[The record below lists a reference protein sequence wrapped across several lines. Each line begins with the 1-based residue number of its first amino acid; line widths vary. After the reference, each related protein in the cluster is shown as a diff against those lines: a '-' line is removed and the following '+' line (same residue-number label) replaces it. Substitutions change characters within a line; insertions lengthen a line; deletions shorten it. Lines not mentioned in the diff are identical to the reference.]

1 MVPLC
6 IGKNMK
12 KDNLSS
18 RMSLASAM
26 VVFGTIGLFVR
37 NIDMPS
43 SIIAFI
49 RGAVG
54 ALFLVVF
61 CLITKKKFSFAAVKE
76 KLLLL
81 CLSGGAIGINWI
93 FLFEAYRYTTVA
105 TATLCYYM
113 APIFVIVASSFI
125 YKEKLTAKKICC
137 TIAALAGMVLVSG
150 ITQTGIGNIGE
161 MKGVILGVLA
171 AVFYSSVVLM
181 NKSLGSVPA
190 YDKTIVQL
198 AGAAIV
204 IVPYCLATVD
214 MSQLSLDKKS
224 VIMLAVVSIVH
235 TGIAYT
241 AYFGSMKNLQSQ
253 TIAIMS
259 YIDPIVA
266 VILSAVFL
274 KEKMSV
280 SSIVGAV
287 MILSA
292 TFLSEVNI
300 RKKHK

>member
-1 MVPLC
+1 MN
-6 IGKNMK
+6 KE
-12 KDNLSS
+12 NLSS
-18 RMSLASAM
+18 KMSFAGAM

-37 NIDMPS
+37 NIAMPS
-43 SIIAFI
+43 SVIAFI

-54 ALFLVVF
+54 TAFLVIF
-61 CLITKKKFSFAAVKE
+61 CLATGKKFSFGKARE

-81 CLSGGAIGINWI
+81 CLSGAAIGVNWI

-113 APIFVIVASSFI
+113 APIFVIVMSSLI

-137 TIAALAGMVLVSG
+137 TLAALVGMVFVSG
-150 ITQTGIGNIGE
+150 VAETGVGNISE
-161 MKGVILGVLA
+161 MKGIVLGVLA

-198 AGAAIV
+198 FTAAAV
-204 IVPYCLATVD
+204 ILPYCISTVD
-214 MSQLSLDKKS
+214 IPEISFDKKS
-224 VIMLAVVSIVH
+224 VIMLMIVSIVH
-235 TGIAYT
+235 TGISYT

-266 VILSAVFL
+266 VVLSAVIL
-274 KEKMSV
+274 NEKMSAL
-280 SSIVGAV
+280 SIVGAV

-292 TFLSEVNI
+292 TFLSEINI
-300 RKKHK
+300 GKGKSK

>member
-1 MVPLC
+1 
-6 IGKNMK
+6 MK
-12 KDNLSS
+12 KENFSS
-18 RMSLASAM
+18 KMSLAGAM

-37 NIDMPS
+37 NIAMPS
-43 SIIAFI
+43 SVIAFI
-49 RGAVG
+49 RGVVG
-54 ALFLVVF
+54 AAFLVAF
-61 CLITKKKFSFAAVKE
+61 CLITGKKFSLDRVKE

-81 CLSGGAIGINWI
+81 CLSGAAIGINWI
-93 FLFEAYRYTTVA
+93 FLFEAYRFTTVA

-113 APIFVIVASSFI
+113 APIFVIIMSSLI

-137 TIAALAGMVLVSG
+137 TLVASAGMIFVSG
-150 ITQTGIGNIGE
+150 VAETGIGSITE

-198 AGAAIV
+198 FGAAVV
-204 IVPYCLATVD
+204 ILPYCLVTVD
-214 MSQLSLDKKS
+214 VSDISLDKKS
-224 VIMLAVVSIVH
+224 VIMLLIVSIVH
-235 TGIAYT
+235 TGISYT

-266 VILSAVFL
+266 VILSAVIL

-280 SSIVGAV
+280 LSIVGAV

-292 TFLSEVNI
+292 TFLSEINL
-300 RKKHK
+300 KKDRINEQKHS

>member
-1 MVPLC
+1 
-6 IGKNMK
+6 MK
-12 KDNLSS
+12 KDDFSS
-18 RMSLASAM
+18 KMSLASAM
-26 VVFGTIGLFVR
+26 VVFGTVGLFVR
-37 NIDMPS
+37 NINMPS
-43 SIIAFI
+43 SVIAFI

-54 ALFLVVF
+54 ALFLILF
-61 CLITKKKFSFAAVKE
+61 CLATRKKFSFSAVKE

-81 CLSGGAIGINWI
+81 CLSGAAIGINWI

-113 APIFVIVASSFI
+113 APIFVIVMSSLI
-125 YKEKLTAKKICC
+125 YKEKLTSKKICC
-137 TIAALAGMVLVSG
+137 TLVALTGMIFVSG
-150 ITQTGIGNIGE
+150 VAETGIGNIKE
-161 MKGVILGVLA
+161 MQGVVLGVLA

-190 YDKTIVQL
+190 YDKTVVQL
-198 AGAAIV
+198 IGAAVV
-204 IVPYCLATVD
+204 ILPYCLATVD
-214 MSQLSLDKKS
+214 MGEISFDRNSIITLFIVS
-224 VIMLAVVSIVH
+224 VVH

-266 VILSAVFL
+266 VFLSAVFL
-274 KEKMSV
+274 KEQMTV
-280 SSIVGAV
+280 LGIIGAV

-292 TFLSEVNI
+292 TFLSEVNL
-300 RKKHK
+300 KKGQSK

>member
-1 MVPLC
+1 MS
-6 IGKNMK
+6 MK

-18 RMSLASAM
+18 KMSLAGAM

-37 NIDMPS
+37 NINMPS

-49 RGAVG
+49 RGAIG
-54 ALFLVVF
+54 AAFLVIF
-61 CLITKKKFSFAAVKE
+61 CFVTGKKFAFDKVKA

-81 CLSGGAIGINWI
+81 CLSGAAIGVNWI

-113 APIFVIVASSFI
+113 APIFVIVMSSLI

-137 TIAALAGMVLVSG
+137 TLVALAGMIFVSG
-150 ITQTGIGNIGE
+150 VAETGIGNVAE

-198 AGAAIV
+198 IGAAVV
-204 IVPYCLATVD
+204 ILPYCLATVNVAD
-214 MSQLSLDKKS
+214 ISLDKKS
-224 VIMLAVVSIVH
+224 VVMLLVVSIVH
-235 TGIAYT
+235 TGISYT

-266 VILSAVFL
+266 VVLSALVL
-274 KEKMSV
+274 KETMSLL
-280 SSIVGAV
+280 SIVGAA

-292 TFLSEVNI
+292 TFLSEINL
-300 RKKHK
+300 KKTSK

>member
-1 MVPLC
+1 M
-6 IGKNMK
+6 KNE
-12 KDNLSS
+12 NLSS
-18 RMSLASAM
+18 KISLAGAM

-37 NIDMPS
+37 NIAMPS
-43 SIIAFI
+43 SVIAFI

-54 ALFLVVF
+54 TAFLVIF
-61 CLITKKKFSFAAVKE
+61 CLVTGKKFAFDKVKE
-76 KLLLL
+76 KFLLL
-81 CLSGGAIGINWI
+81 CLSGAAIGVNWI

-113 APIFVIVASSFI
+113 APIFVIVMSSFI

-137 TIAALAGMVLVSG
+137 TLAALVGMVFVSG
-150 ITQTGIGNIGE
+150 VAETGIGNVSE

-171 AVFYSSVVLM
+171 AVFYASVVLM

-198 AGAAIV
+198 FGAAAV
-204 IVPYCLATVD
+204 ILPYCLATVKAD
-214 MSQLSLDKKS
+214 DISLDKKS
-224 VIMLAVVSIVH
+224 VIMILIVSIVH
-235 TGIAYT
+235 TGICYT

-266 VILSAVFL
+266 VVLSALVL
-274 KEKMSV
+274 KESMSPL
-280 SSIVGAV
+280 SIVGAV

-292 TFLSEVNI
+292 TFLSEVNF
-300 RKKHK
+300 RKKIKQ

>member
-1 MVPLC
+1 MN
-6 IGKNMK
+6 KENFTSK
-12 KDNLSS
+12 
-18 RMSLASAM
+18 MSLAGAM

-37 NIDMPS
+37 NIAMPS
-43 SIIAFI
+43 SVIAFI

-54 ALFLVVF
+54 TAFLVIF
-61 CLITKKKFSFAAVKE
+61 CLLTGKKFSFDKVKE
-76 KLLLL
+76 KLLIL
-81 CLSGGAIGINWI
+81 CLSGAAIGINWI

-113 APIFVIVASSFI
+113 APVFVIVMSSVI
-125 YKEKLTAKKICC
+125 YKEKLTVKQICC
-137 TIAALAGMVLVSG
+137 TLAALAGMVFVSG
-150 ITQTGIGNIGE
+150 VAETGIVNITE

-198 AGAAIV
+198 FGAAAV
-204 IVPYCLATVD
+204 ILPYCIATVKVSD
-214 MSQLSLDKKS
+214 IGFDKKS
-224 VIMLAVVSIVH
+224 VIMLAIVSIVH

-266 VILSAVFL
+266 IALSAVVL

-280 SSIVGAV
+280 LSIVGAA

-292 TFLSEVNI
+292 TLLSEINLKR
-300 RKKHK
+300 RK

>member
-1 MVPLC
+1 
-6 IGKNMK
+6 MK
-12 KDNLSS
+12 KENLSS
-18 RMSLASAM
+18 KMSLASAM
-26 VVFGTIGLFVR
+26 VVFGTIRLFVR

-43 SIIAFI
+43 SVIAFI
-49 RGAVG
+49 RGSVG
-54 ALFLVVF
+54 ALFLIIF
-61 CLITKKKFSFAAVKE
+61 CLITRKKFSFSAVKE

-81 CLSGGAIGINWI
+81 CLSGAAIGINWI

-113 APIFVIVASSFI
+113 APIFVIVMSSVI

-137 TIAALAGMVLVSG
+137 TLVALVGMVFVSG
-150 ITQTGIGNIGE
+150 VAETGISNIEE

-198 AGAAIV
+198 SGAAV
-204 IVPYCLATVD
+204 VVLPYCIATVD
-214 MSQLSLDKKS
+214 IAQVSFDKVSL
-224 VIMLAVVSIVH
+224 IMLAVVSVVH

-266 VILSAVFL
+266 VVLSALVL
-274 KEKMSV
+274 KEKMSLL
-280 SSIVGAV
+280 SIIGAV
-287 MILSA
+287 MILTA

-300 RKKHK
+300 RKK

>member
-1 MVPLC
+1 M
-6 IGKNMK
+6 KNET
-12 KDNLSS
+12 LSS
-18 RMSLASAM
+18 KISLASAM
-26 VVFGTIGLFVR
+26 VAFGTIGLFVR
-37 NIDMPS
+37 SIAMPS
-43 SIIAFI
+43 SVIAFI

-54 ALFLVVF
+54 TVFLVIF
-61 CLITKKKFSFAAVKE
+61 CLVTGKRFSFDKVRE

-81 CLSGGAIGINWI
+81 CLSGAAIGVNWI

-113 APIFVIVASSFI
+113 APIFVIVVSSFL

-137 TIAALAGMVLVSG
+137 TLAALVGMVFVSG
-150 ITQTGIGNIGE
+150 VAETGIGNVLE

-198 AGAAIV
+198 FGAAAV
-204 IVPYCLATVD
+204 ILPYCLVTVD
-214 MSQLSLDKKS
+214 IGDISFDKKS
-224 VIMLAVVSIVH
+224 VIMLLIVSIVH

-266 VILSAVFL
+266 VVLSAVFL
-274 KEKMSV
+274 KEKMTV
-280 SSIVGAV
+280 LSIVGAV

-292 TFLSEVNI
+292 TFLSEVSVN
-300 RKKHK
+300 KKSKQ

>member
-1 MVPLC
+1 
-6 IGKNMK
+6 MK
-12 KDNLSS
+12 KDNFSS
-18 RMSLASAM
+18 KMSLASAM

-37 NIDMPS
+37 NIAMPS

-54 ALFLVVF
+54 ALFLMIF
-61 CLITKKKFSFAAVKE
+61 CLVTKKKFSFSAVRE

-93 FLFEAYRYTTVA
+93 LLFEAYRYTTVA

-113 APIFVIVASSFI
+113 APIFVIVMSSFI

-137 TIAALAGMVLVSG
+137 TLTALVGMVSVSG
-150 ITQTGIGNIGE
+150 VAETGISNIGD
-161 MKGVILGVLA
+161 MRGVILGVLA

-198 AGAAIV
+198 MGAAVV
-204 IVPYCLATVD
+204 ILPYCLATVNIGE
-214 MSQLSLDKKS
+214 LSFDKNS
-224 VIMLAVVSIVH
+224 ITMLSIVSIVH

-274 KEKMSV
+274 KEQMTILGV
-280 SSIVGAV
+280 VGAI
-287 MILSA
+287 MILLA

-300 RKKHK
+300 RKKDE

>member
-1 MVPLC
+1 MN
-6 IGKNMK
+6 KENFTSK
-12 KDNLSS
+12 
-18 RMSLASAM
+18 MSLAGAM
-26 VVFGTIGLFVR
+26 VIFGTIGLFVR
-37 NIDMPS
+37 NIAMPS
-43 SIIAFI
+43 SVIAFI

-54 ALFLVVF
+54 TAFLVIF
-61 CLITKKKFSFAAVKE
+61 CLLTGKKFSFGKVKE
-76 KLLLL
+76 KLLIL
-81 CLSGGAIGINWI
+81 CLSGAAIGINWI

-113 APIFVIVASSFI
+113 APVFVIVMSSVI
-125 YKEKLTAKKICC
+125 YKEKLTVKQICC
-137 TIAALAGMVLVSG
+137 TLAALAGMVFVSG
-150 ITQTGIGNIGE
+150 VAETGIVNITE

-198 AGAAIV
+198 FGAAAV
-204 IVPYCLATVD
+204 ILPYCIATVKVSD
-214 MSQLSLDKKS
+214 IGFDKKS
-224 VIMLAVVSIVH
+224 VIMLAIVSIVH

-266 VILSAVFL
+266 IALSAVVL

-280 SSIVGAV
+280 LSIVGAA

-292 TFLSEVNI
+292 TLLSEINLKR
-300 RKKHK
+300 RK

>member
-1 MVPLC
+1 
-6 IGKNMK
+6 MK
-12 KDNLSS
+12 KDDFSS
-18 RMSLASAM
+18 KISLASAM
-26 VVFGTIGLFVR
+26 LIFGTIGLFVR

-49 RGAVG
+49 RGSVG
-54 ALFLVVF
+54 SLFLMLF
-61 CLITKKKFSFAAVKE
+61 CLLTKKKFSFSVIRK

-81 CLSGGAIGINWI
+81 CLSGGAIGVNWI
-93 FLFEAYRYTTVA
+93 LLFEAYRYTTVA

-113 APIFVIVASSFI
+113 APIFVIVMSSFI
-125 YKEKLTAKKICC
+125 YKEKLTTKKICC
-137 TIAALAGMVLVSG
+137 TLAALVGMVFVSG
-150 ITQTGIGNIGE
+150 VAETGIGNIGD
-161 MKGVILGVLA
+161 MRGVMFGVLA
-171 AVFYSSVVLM
+171 AVFYSCVVLM

-198 AGAAIV
+198 MGAAVV
-204 IVPYCLATVD
+204 ILPYCLATVD
-214 MSQLSLDKKS
+214 MGSISFDKKS
-224 VIMLAVVSIVH
+224 IITLAIVSIVH
-235 TGIAYT
+235 TGITYT

-280 SSIVGAV
+280 LSIFGAV

-292 TFLSEVNI
+292 TFLSEVNL
-300 RKKHK
+300 RKNNR

>member
-1 MVPLC
+1 
-6 IGKNMK
+6 
-12 KDNLSS
+12 
-18 RMSLASAM
+18 MSLVSAM

-37 NIDMPS
+37 NINMPS
-43 SIIAFI
+43 SVIAFV

-54 ALFLVVF
+54 ALFLVLF
-61 CLITKKKFSFAAVKE
+61 CLVTKKKFSLESVKE

-81 CLSGGAIGINWI
+81 CLSGAAIGVNWI
-93 FLFEAYRYTTVA
+93 FLFEAYRYTSVA

-113 APIFVIVASSFI
+113 APIFVIVMSSVI

-137 TIAALAGMVLVSG
+137 TLVALAGMVFVSG
-150 ITQTGIGNIGE
+150 VAETGIGNIQE
-161 MKGVILGVLA
+161 MRGVILGILA

-204 IVPYCLATVD
+204 ILPYCVLTVD
-214 MSQLSLDKKS
+214 IGELSFDRKS
-224 VIMLAVVSIVH
+224 VIMLLIVSLIH

-253 TIAIMS
+253 TIAIVS

-274 KEKMSV
+274 KETMSML
-280 SSIVGAV
+280 SIIGAV

-292 TFLSEVNI
+292 TFLSEVSF
-300 RKKHK
+300 KKDKSK

>member
-1 MVPLC
+1 MN
-6 IGKNMK
+6 KE
-12 KDNLSS
+12 NLSS
-18 RMSLASAM
+18 KMSLAGAM

-37 NIDMPS
+37 NIAMPS
-43 SIIAFI
+43 SVIAFV
-49 RGAVG
+49 RGAIG
-54 ALFLVVF
+54 AAFLVLF
-61 CLITKKKFSFAAVKE
+61 CLVTGKKFSFDRVRE

-81 CLSGGAIGINWI
+81 CLSGAAIGVNWI

-113 APIFVIVASSFI
+113 APIFVIIMSTVI

-137 TIAALAGMVLVSG
+137 TLAALAGMVFVSG
-150 ITQTGIGNIGE
+150 VAETGIGNASE
-161 MKGVILGVLA
+161 MKGVVLGVLA

-198 AGAAIV
+198 FGAAAV
-204 IVPYCLATVD
+204 ILPYCLATVKTGD
-214 MSQLSLDKKS
+214 ISLDKKS
-224 VIMLAVVSIVH
+224 VIMLLIVSVLH
-235 TGIAYT
+235 TGISYT

-266 VILSAVFL
+266 VILSAVIL

-280 SSIVGAV
+280 LSVVGAV

-292 TFLSEVNI
+292 TFLSEINL
-300 RKKHK
+300 KKGRNR

>member
-1 MVPLC
+1 
-6 IGKNMK
+6 
-12 KDNLSS
+12 
-18 RMSLASAM
+18 MSLASAM

-43 SIIAFI
+43 SVIAFI

-61 CLITKKKFSFAAVKE
+61 CLITKKKFSFAVVKE

-204 IVPYCLATVD
+204 IVPYCLAIVD
-214 MSQLSLDKKS
+214 MSQLSFDKES

>member
-1 MVPLC
+1 
-6 IGKNMK
+6 
-12 KDNLSS
+12 
-18 RMSLASAM
+18 MSLASAM

-49 RGAVG
+49 RGAIG
-54 ALFLVVF
+54 ALFLILF
-61 CLITKKKFSFAAVKE
+61 CLVTKKKFSFSAVRE

-81 CLSGGAIGINWI
+81 CLSGGAIGVNWI
-93 FLFEAYRYTTVA
+93 LLFEAYRYTTVA

-113 APIFVIVASSFI
+113 APIFVIVMSSFI

-137 TIAALAGMVLVSG
+137 TLAALAGMVFVSG
-150 ITQTGIGNIGE
+150 VAETGIGNIGD
-161 MKGVILGVLA
+161 MRGVILGVLA

-198 AGAAIV
+198 IGAAVV

-214 MSQLSLDKKS
+214 IGNLSFDKNS
-224 VIMLAVVSIVH
+224 IIMLSIVSIVH

-274 KEKMSV
+274 KEQMT
-280 SSIVGAV
+280 ILGIIGAV

-292 TFLSEVNI
+292 TFFSEVNI
-300 RKKHK
+300 RKKDE

>member
-1 MVPLC
+1 
-6 IGKNMK
+6 MK
-12 KDNLSS
+12 KDNFSS
-18 RMSLASAM
+18 KMSLASAM

-54 ALFLVVF
+54 ALFLILF
-61 CLITKKKFSFAAVKE
+61 CLVTRKKFSFSAIRD

-81 CLSGGAIGINWI
+81 CFSGGAIGVNWI
-93 FLFEAYRYTTVA
+93 LLFEAYRYTTVA

-113 APIFVIVASSFI
+113 APIFVIVMSSFI

-137 TIAALAGMVLVSG
+137 TLAALVGMILVSG
-150 ITQTGIGNIGE
+150 VTETGIGNIGE
-161 MKGVILGVLA
+161 LKGVILGVLA

-198 AGAAIV
+198 LGAAIV

-214 MSQLSLDKKS
+214 IGSLSFDRNS
-224 VIMLAVVSIVH
+224 IIMLSIVSIVH

-266 VILSAVFL
+266 VVLSAVFL
-274 KEKMSV
+274 KEQMTV
-280 SSIVGAV
+280 FGIVGAV

-300 RKKHK
+300 RKRRI

>member
-1 MVPLC
+1 
-6 IGKNMK
+6 
-12 KDNLSS
+12 
-18 RMSLASAM
+18 MSLASAM

-54 ALFLVVF
+54 ALFLILF
-61 CLITKKKFSFAAVKE
+61 CLVTRKKFSFSAVRE

-81 CLSGGAIGINWI
+81 CLSGGAIGVNWI
-93 FLFEAYRYTTVA
+93 LLFEAYRYTTVA

-113 APIFVIVASSFI
+113 APIFVIVMSSFI
-125 YKEKLTAKKICC
+125 YKEKLTYKKICC
-137 TIAALAGMVLVSG
+137 TLAALVGMVFVSG
-150 ITQTGIGNIGE
+150 VAETGIGNIGD
-161 MKGVILGVLA
+161 MRGVILGVLA

-198 AGAAIV
+198 IGAAVV
-204 IVPYCLATVD
+204 ILPYCLATVD
-214 MSQLSLDKKS
+214 MGSLNFDKNS
-224 VIMLAVVSIVH
+224 IIMLAVVSIVH

-241 AYFGSMKNLQSQ
+241 AYFGSMKNLPSQ

-274 KEKMSV
+274 KEQMT
-280 SSIVGAV
+280 ILGIIGAV

-292 TFLSEVNI
+292 TFFSEVNL
-300 RKKHK
+300 RKGQGK

>member
-1 MVPLC
+1 
-6 IGKNMK
+6 MK
-12 KDNLSS
+12 KDNISS
-18 RMSLASAM
+18 KMSLASAM

-37 NIDMPS
+37 NISMPS
-43 SIIAFI
+43 SIIAFV
-49 RGAVG
+49 RGFIG
-54 ALFLVVF
+54 AAFLVLF
-61 CLITKKKFSFAAVKE
+61 CLITGKKFSFDKIRE

-81 CLSGGAIGINWI
+81 CLSGAAIGVNWI

-113 APIFVIVASSFI
+113 APIFVIVMSSVI

-137 TIAALAGMVLVSG
+137 TLAALVGMIFVSG
-150 ITQTGIGNIGE
+150 VAETGIGNIAE

-198 AGAAIV
+198 FGAAIV
-204 IVPYCLATVD
+204 ILPYCIATVNSGD
-214 MSQLSLDKKS
+214 VSLDKKS
-224 VIMLAVVSIVH
+224 VIMLLIVIVVH
-235 TGIAYT
+235 TGISYT

-266 VILSAVFL
+266 VILSALLL
-274 KEKMSV
+274 KETMSPL
-280 SSIVGAV
+280 SILGAI

-292 TFLSEVNI
+292 TFLSEVSF
-300 RKKHK
+300 KKAPVTVSAE

>member
-1 MVPLC
+1 
-6 IGKNMK
+6 MK
-12 KDNLSS
+12 KDDFSS
-18 RMSLASAM
+18 KISLASAM
-26 VVFGTIGLFVR
+26 LIFGTIGLFVR

-43 SIIAFI
+43 SVIAFI
-49 RGAVG
+49 RGSAG
-54 ALFLVVF
+54 ALFLMLF
-61 CLITKKKFSFAAVKE
+61 CLLTKKKFSFSAVKE

-113 APIFVIVASSFI
+113 APIFVIVMSSII
-125 YKEKLTAKKICC
+125 YKERLTAKKICC
-137 TIAALAGMVLVSG
+137 TLVALVGMIFVSG
-150 ITQTGIGNIGE
+150 VAETGIGDIEE
-161 MKGVILGVLA
+161 MKGVILGILA

-198 AGAAIV
+198 IGATIV
-204 IVPYCLATVD
+204 ILPYCLATVNIGE
-214 MSQLSLDKKS
+214 LSFDKKS
-224 VIMLAVVSIVH
+224 IIMLSIVSIVH
-235 TGIAYT
+235 TGVAYT
-241 AYFGSMKNLQSQ
+241 LYFGSMKNLQSQ

-266 VILSAVFL
+266 VALSAVLL
-274 KEKMSV
+274 KEKMSALSV
-280 SSIVGAV
+280 VGAV
-287 MILSA
+287 LILSA

-300 RKKHK
+300 RKRRI

>member
-1 MVPLC
+1 M
-6 IGKNMK
+6 N
-12 KDNLSS
+12 KDNFSS
-18 RMSLASAM
+18 KMSLASAM

-43 SIIAFI
+43 SVIAFI

-54 ALFLVVF
+54 AVFLVAF
-61 CLITKKKFSFAAVKE
+61 CLVTKKKFSVSAVKE

-93 FLFEAYRYTTVA
+93 LLFEAYRYTTVA

-113 APIFVIVASSFI
+113 APIFVIVISSFV
-125 YKEKLTAKKICC
+125 YKEKLTVKKICC
-137 TIAALAGMVLVSG
+137 SITALSGMVFVSG
-150 ITQTGIGNIGE
+150 VTETGIGNVQE

-171 AVFYSSVVLM
+171 AVFYSSVILM
-181 NKSLGSVPA
+181 NKSLSSVPA

-198 AGAAIV
+198 SGAAV
-204 IVPYCLATVD
+204 VVLPYCIATVD
-214 MSQLSLDKKS
+214 VAQVSFDKASL
-224 VIMLAVVSIVH
+224 IMLAVVSVVH

-241 AYFGSMKNLQSQ
+241 AYFGSMKNLQAQ

-266 VILSAVFL
+266 VVLSAVFL
-274 KEKMSV
+274 KEKMTLLSV
-280 SSIVGAV
+280 VGAV

-300 RKKHK
+300 RKSNR

>member
-1 MVPLC
+1 MN
-6 IGKNMK
+6 KENFTSK
-12 KDNLSS
+12 
-18 RMSLASAM
+18 MSLAGAM
-26 VVFGTIGLFVR
+26 VIFGTIGLFVR
-37 NIDMPS
+37 NIAMPS
-43 SIIAFI
+43 SVIAFI
-49 RGAVG
+49 RGAG
-54 ALFLVVF
+54 GTAFLVIF
-61 CLITKKKFSFAAVKE
+61 CLLTGKKFSFDKVKE
-76 KLLLL
+76 KLLIL
-81 CLSGGAIGINWI
+81 CLSGAAIGINWI

-113 APIFVIVASSFI
+113 APVFVIVMSSVI
-125 YKEKLTAKKICC
+125 YKEKLTVKQICC
-137 TIAALAGMVLVSG
+137 TLAALAGMVFVSG
-150 ITQTGIGNIGE
+150 VAETGIGNITE

-198 AGAAIV
+198 FGAAAV
-204 IVPYCLATVD
+204 ILPYCLATVKVSD
-214 MSQLSLDKKS
+214 ISFDKKS
-224 VIMLAVVSIVH
+224 VIMLAIVSIVH

-266 VILSAVFL
+266 IALSAVVL

-280 SSIVGAV
+280 LSIVGAA

-292 TFLSEVNI
+292 TLLSEINLK
-300 RKKHK
+300 RRNSR

>member
-1 MVPLC
+1 MN
-6 IGKNMK
+6 KENFTSK
-12 KDNLSS
+12 
-18 RMSLASAM
+18 MSLAGAM

-37 NIDMPS
+37 NIAMPS
-43 SIIAFI
+43 SVIAFI

-54 ALFLVVF
+54 TAFLVIF
-61 CLITKKKFSFAAVKE
+61 CLLTGKKFSFGKVKE
-76 KLLLL
+76 KLLIL
-81 CLSGGAIGINWI
+81 CLSGAAIGINWI

-113 APIFVIVASSFI
+113 APVFVIVMSSVI
-125 YKEKLTAKKICC
+125 YKEKLTVKQICC
-137 TIAALAGMVLVSG
+137 TLAALAGMVFVSG
-150 ITQTGIGNIGE
+150 VAETGIVNITE

-198 AGAAIV
+198 LGAAAV
-204 IVPYCLATVD
+204 ILPYCLATVKVSD
-214 MSQLSLDKKS
+214 ISFDKKS
-224 VIMLAVVSIVH
+224 VIMLAIVSIVH

-266 VILSAVFL
+266 IALSAVVL

-280 SSIVGAV
+280 LSIVGAA

-292 TFLSEVNI
+292 TLLSEINLK
-300 RKKHK
+300 RRNSR

>member
-1 MVPLC
+1 
-6 IGKNMK
+6 MK
-12 KDNLSS
+12 KDNFSS
-18 RMSLASAM
+18 KMSLASAM

-54 ALFLVVF
+54 ALFLILF
-61 CLITKKKFSFAAVKE
+61 CLVTRKKFSFSAVRE

-81 CLSGGAIGINWI
+81 CLSGAAIGVNWI
-93 FLFEAYRYTTVA
+93 LLFEAYRYTTVA

-113 APIFVIVASSFI
+113 APIFVIVMSSVI

-137 TIAALAGMVLVSG
+137 TLTALVGMILVSG
-150 ITQTGIGNIGE
+150 VTESGISNIGE
-161 MKGVILGVLA
+161 LKGVVLGVLA

-198 AGAAIV
+198 IGAAIV
-204 IVPYCLATVD
+204 IVPYCLATVE
-214 MSQLSLDKKS
+214 LSGLSFNKES

-241 AYFGSMKNLQSQ
+241 LYFGSMKNLQSQ

-266 VILSAVFL
+266 VILSAAFL
-274 KEKMSV
+274 KEQMKV
-280 SSIVGAV
+280 LGIIGAV
-287 MILSA
+287 LILSA

-300 RKKHK
+300 RKHRI

>member
-1 MVPLC
+1 M
-6 IGKNMK
+6 N
-12 KDNLSS
+12 KDNISS
-18 RMSLASAM
+18 KMSLAMSM

-37 NIDMPS
+37 NISMPS
-43 SIIAFI
+43 SVIAFV
-49 RGAVG
+49 RGSVG
-54 ALFLVVF
+54 AAFLVFF
-61 CLITKKKFSFAAVKE
+61 CLISRKKFSVSKVRE

-81 CLSGGAIGINWI
+81 CLSGAAIGVNWI
-93 FLFEAYRYTTVA
+93 FLFEAYRYTSVA

-113 APIFVIVASSFI
+113 APIFVIVVSSFI

-137 TIAALAGMVLVSG
+137 TLAALVGMVFVSG
-150 ITQTGIGNIGE
+150 ITETGIGNMQE

-181 NKSLGSVPA
+181 NRNLGSVPA

-198 AGAAIV
+198 AGAAAV
-204 IVPYCLATVD
+204 ILPYCFVTVD
-214 MSQLSLDKKS
+214 MSDISFDKRS
-224 VIMLAVVSIVH
+224 VVMLLVVSLVH

-274 KEKMSV
+274 KEKMTAL
-280 SSIVGAV
+280 SIVGAV

-292 TFLSEVNI
+292 TFLSEVSF
-300 RKKHK
+300 KKEKLK

>member
-1 MVPLC
+1 MS
-6 IGKNMK
+6 MK

-18 RMSLASAM
+18 KMSLAGAM

-37 NIDMPS
+37 NINMPS

-49 RGAVG
+49 RGAIG
-54 ALFLVVF
+54 AAFLVIF
-61 CLITKKKFSFAAVKE
+61 CFVTGKKFAFNKVKA

-81 CLSGGAIGINWI
+81 CLSGAAIGVNWI

-113 APIFVIVASSFI
+113 APIFVIVMSSLI

-137 TIAALAGMVLVSG
+137 TLVALAGMIFVSG
-150 ITQTGIGNIGE
+150 VAETGIGNVAE

-198 AGAAIV
+198 IGAAVV
-204 IVPYCLATVD
+204 ILPYCLATVNVAD
-214 MSQLSLDKKS
+214 ISLDKKS
-224 VIMLAVVSIVH
+224 VVMLLVVSIVH
-235 TGIAYT
+235 TGISYT

-266 VILSAVFL
+266 VVLSALVL
-274 KEKMSV
+274 KETMSPL
-280 SSIVGAV
+280 SIMGAV

-292 TFLSEVNI
+292 TFLSEINL
-300 RKKHK
+300 KKTSK

>member
-1 MVPLC
+1 MN
-6 IGKNMK
+6 KENFTSK
-12 KDNLSS
+12 
-18 RMSLASAM
+18 MSLAGAM

-37 NIDMPS
+37 NIAMPS
-43 SIIAFI
+43 SVIAFI

-54 ALFLVVF
+54 TAFLVIF
-61 CLITKKKFSFAAVKE
+61 CLLTGKKFSFDKVKE
-76 KLLLL
+76 KLLIL
-81 CLSGGAIGINWI
+81 CLSGAAIGINWI

-113 APIFVIVASSFI
+113 APVFVIVMSSVI
-125 YKEKLTAKKICC
+125 YKEKLTVKQICS
-137 TIAALAGMVLVSG
+137 TLAALAGMVFVSG
-150 ITQTGIGNIGE
+150 VAETGIENITE

-198 AGAAIV
+198 FGAAAV
-204 IVPYCLATVD
+204 ILPYCIATVKVSD
-214 MSQLSLDKKS
+214 VSFDKKS
-224 VIMLAVVSIVH
+224 VIMLAIVSIVH

-266 VILSAVFL
+266 IALSAVVL

-280 SSIVGAV
+280 LSIVGAA

-292 TFLSEVNI
+292 TLLSEINLKR
-300 RKKHK
+300 RK

>member
-1 MVPLC
+1 MN
-6 IGKNMK
+6 KENFTSK
-12 KDNLSS
+12 
-18 RMSLASAM
+18 MSLAGAM
-26 VVFGTIGLFVR
+26 VVFGTIGPFVR
-37 NIDMPS
+37 NIAMPS
-43 SIIAFI
+43 SVIAFI

-54 ALFLVVF
+54 TAFLVIF
-61 CLITKKKFSFAAVKE
+61 CLLTGKKFSFGKVKE
-76 KLLLL
+76 KLLIL
-81 CLSGGAIGINWI
+81 CLSGAAIGINWI

-113 APIFVIVASSFI
+113 APVFVIVMSSVI
-125 YKEKLTAKKICC
+125 YKEKLTVKQICC
-137 TIAALAGMVLVSG
+137 TLAALAGMVFVSG
-150 ITQTGIGNIGE
+150 VAETGIVNITE

-181 NKSLGSVPA
+181 NKILGSVPA

-198 AGAAIV
+198 FGAAAV
-204 IVPYCLATVD
+204 ILPYCLATVKVSD
-214 MSQLSLDKKS
+214 ISFDKKS
-224 VIMLAVVSIVH
+224 VIMLAIVSIVH

-266 VILSAVFL
+266 IALSAVVL

-280 SSIVGAV
+280 LSIVGAA

-292 TFLSEVNI
+292 TLLSEINLK
-300 RKKHK
+300 RRNSR

>member
-1 MVPLC
+1 MN
-6 IGKNMK
+6 KENFTSK
-12 KDNLSS
+12 
-18 RMSLASAM
+18 MSLAGAM

-37 NIDMPS
+37 NIAMPS
-43 SIIAFI
+43 SVIAFI

-54 ALFLVVF
+54 TAFLVIF
-61 CLITKKKFSFAAVKE
+61 CLLTGKKFSFDKVKE
-76 KLLLL
+76 KLLIL
-81 CLSGGAIGINWI
+81 CLSGAAIGINWI

-113 APIFVIVASSFI
+113 APVFVIVMSSVI
-125 YKEKLTAKKICC
+125 YKEKLTVKQICC
-137 TIAALAGMVLVSG
+137 TLAALAGMVFVSG
-150 ITQTGIGNIGE
+150 VAETGIGNITE

-198 AGAAIV
+198 FGAAAV
-204 IVPYCLATVD
+204 ILPYCLATVKVSD
-214 MSQLSLDKKS
+214 IGFDKKS
-224 VIMLAVVSIVH
+224 VIMLAIVSIVH

-259 YIDPIVA
+259 YIDPLVA
-266 VILSAVFL
+266 IALSAVVL

-280 SSIVGAV
+280 LSIVGAA

-292 TFLSEVNI
+292 TLLSEINLK
-300 RKKHK
+300 RRNSR

>member
-1 MVPLC
+1 MR
-6 IGKNMK
+6 
-12 KDNLSS
+12 KDNITSK
-18 RMSLASAM
+18 MSLAGAM
-26 VVFGTIGLFVR
+26 AVFGTIGLFVR
-37 NIDMPS
+37 SIDMPS
-43 SIIAFI
+43 SVIAFI

-54 ALFLVVF
+54 AVFLVVF
-61 CLITKKKFSFAAVKE
+61 CLISGKKFSLSKVKE
-76 KLLLL
+76 KLLIL

-113 APIFVIVASSFI
+113 APIFVIVMSSLI
-125 YKEKLTAKKICC
+125 YKEKLTVKKICC
-137 TIAALAGMVLVSG
+137 TLAALVGMVFVSG
-150 ITQTGIGNIGE
+150 VAETGIGNMEE
-161 MKGVILGVLA
+161 MKGVVLGVLA

-198 AGAAIV
+198 SGAAIV
-204 IVPYCLATVD
+204 ILPYCLATVNI
-214 MSQLSLDKKS
+214 SELSFDKKS
-224 VIMLAVVSIVH
+224 VIMLLVVSIVH

-241 AYFGSMKNLQSQ
+241 LYFGSMKNLQSQ

-266 VILSAVFL
+266 VVLSALLL
-274 KEKMSV
+274 KEKMSPL
-280 SSIVGAV
+280 SMVGAV

-292 TFLSEVNI
+292 TFLSEVNM
-300 RKKHK
+300 KKDKTNEQKHS

>member
-1 MVPLC
+1 MN
-6 IGKNMK
+6 KENFTSK
-12 KDNLSS
+12 
-18 RMSLASAM
+18 MSLAGAM

-37 NIDMPS
+37 NIAMPS
-43 SIIAFI
+43 SVIAFI

-54 ALFLVVF
+54 TAFLVIF
-61 CLITKKKFSFAAVKE
+61 CLLTGKKFSFGKVKE
-76 KLLLL
+76 KLLIL
-81 CLSGGAIGINWI
+81 CLSGAAIGINWI

-113 APIFVIVASSFI
+113 APVFVIVMSSVI
-125 YKEKLTAKKICC
+125 YKEKLTVKQICC
-137 TIAALAGMVLVSG
+137 TLAALAGMVFVSG
-150 ITQTGIGNIGE
+150 VAETGIGNITE

-198 AGAAIV
+198 FGAAAV
-204 IVPYCLATVD
+204 ILPYCLATVKVSD
-214 MSQLSLDKKS
+214 ISFDKKS
-224 VIMLAVVSIVH
+224 VIMPAIVSIVH

-266 VILSAVFL
+266 IALSAVVL

-280 SSIVGAV
+280 LSIVGAA

-292 TFLSEVNI
+292 TLLSEINLK
-300 RKKHK
+300 RRNSR

>member
-1 MVPLC
+1 M
-6 IGKNMK
+6 KNESLTSK
-12 KDNLSS
+12 
-18 RMSLASAM
+18 MSLASAM
-26 VVFGTIGLFVR
+26 VAFGTIGLFVR
-37 NIDMPS
+37 NINMPS
-43 SIIAFI
+43 SVIAFI
-49 RGAVG
+49 RGTLG
-54 ALFLVVF
+54 ALFLVLF
-61 CLITKKKFSFAAVKE
+61 FLLTKKRFSFKIVKE
-76 KLLLL
+76 KLLLP

-93 FLFEAYRYTTVA
+93 LLFEAYRYTTVA

-113 APIFVIVASSFI
+113 APIFVIVMSSVI

-137 TIAALAGMVLVSG
+137 TLAALVGMVFVSG
-150 ITQTGIGNIGE
+150 VAETGIGNIAE

-198 AGAAIV
+198 FGAAAV
-204 IVPYCLATVD
+204 ILPYCLITVD
-214 MSQLSLDKKS
+214 ISDISLDKKS
-224 VIMLAVVSIVH
+224 VIMLLIVSVVH

-266 VILSAVFL
+266 VVLSALVL
-274 KEKMSV
+274 KEAMSV
-280 SSIVGAV
+280 LSIIGAV
-287 MILSA
+287 IILSA
-292 TFLSEVNI
+292 TFLSEINL
-300 RKKHK
+300 KKNRL

>member
-1 MVPLC
+1 
-6 IGKNMK
+6 
-12 KDNLSS
+12 
-18 RMSLASAM
+18 MSLAGAM
-26 VVFGTIGLFVR
+26 VIFGSIGLFVR
-37 NIDMPS
+37 NIAMPS
-43 SIIAFI
+43 SVIAFI
-49 RGAVG
+49 RGSVVTA
-54 ALFLVVF
+54 FLVIF
-61 CLITKKKFSFAAVKE
+61 CLLTGKKFSFDKVKE
-76 KLLLL
+76 KLLIL
-81 CLSGGAIGINWI
+81 CLSGAAIGINWI

-113 APIFVIVASSFI
+113 APVFVIVMSSVI
-125 YKEKLTAKKICC
+125 YKEKLTVKQICC
-137 TIAALAGMVLVSG
+137 TLAALAGMVFVSG
-150 ITQTGIGNIGE
+150 VAETGIGNITE

-198 AGAAIV
+198 FGAAAV
-204 IVPYCLATVD
+204 ILPYCLATVKVSD
-214 MSQLSLDKKS
+214 ISFDKKS
-224 VIMLAVVSIVH
+224 VLMLLIVSIVH

-266 VILSAVFL
+266 IVLSAVVL

-280 SSIVGAV
+280 LSIIGAA

-292 TFLSEVNI
+292 TLLSEINLKR
-300 RKKHK
+300 RK

>member
-1 MVPLC
+1 MN
-6 IGKNMK
+6 KENFTSK
-12 KDNLSS
+12 
-18 RMSLASAM
+18 MSLAGAM

-37 NIDMPS
+37 NIAMPS
-43 SIIAFI
+43 SVIAFI

-54 ALFLVVF
+54 TAFLVIF
-61 CLITKKKFSFAAVKE
+61 CLLTGKKFSFDKVKE
-76 KLLLL
+76 KLLIL
-81 CLSGGAIGINWI
+81 CLSGAAIGINWI

-113 APIFVIVASSFI
+113 APVFVIVMSSVI
-125 YKEKLTAKKICC
+125 YKEKLTVKQMCC
-137 TIAALAGMVLVSG
+137 TLVALAGMVFVSG
-150 ITQTGIGNIGE
+150 VAETGIGNITE
-161 MKGVILGVLA
+161 MKGIILGVLA

-198 AGAAIV
+198 FGAAAV
-204 IVPYCLATVD
+204 ILPYCLATVKVSD
-214 MSQLSLDKKS
+214 ISFDKKS
-224 VIMLAVVSIVH
+224 VIMLAIVSIVH

-266 VILSAVFL
+266 IALSAVVL

-280 SSIVGAV
+280 LSIVGAA

-292 TFLSEVNI
+292 TLLSEINLK
-300 RKKHK
+300 RRNSR